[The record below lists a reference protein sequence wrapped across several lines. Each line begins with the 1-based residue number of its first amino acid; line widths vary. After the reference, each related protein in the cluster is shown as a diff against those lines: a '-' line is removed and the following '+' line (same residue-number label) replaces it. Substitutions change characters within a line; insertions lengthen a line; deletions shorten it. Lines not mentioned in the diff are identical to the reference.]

1 MRPYVLPV
9 IERPR
14 RGIAPDDPY
23 VRRFWVA
30 VLGPAAVADLLR
42 LIAAA
47 RQRRRIRLP
56 VHLGVLIEAR
66 LVRRGP
72 RGITVPLLVPPVPPH
87 LERRM
92 PPWLR
97 AEHRRVVAGALRHRD
112 DPPPPPPN

>member
-1 MRPYVLPV
+1 MAPV

-14 RGIAPDDPY
+14 RGVAPDDPY

-30 VLGPAAVADLLR
+30 VLGPGAVADLLR

-47 RQRRRIRLP
+47 RRGRRIRLP
-56 VHLGVLIEAR
+56 RHLGVLLEAR

-72 RGITVPLLVPPVPPH
+72 RGITVPILVPIVPPS

-92 PPWLR
+92 PPALR
-97 AEHRRVVAGALRHRD
+97 AEHRQVLHRALRFRD
-112 DPPPPPPN
+112 DPPSEN